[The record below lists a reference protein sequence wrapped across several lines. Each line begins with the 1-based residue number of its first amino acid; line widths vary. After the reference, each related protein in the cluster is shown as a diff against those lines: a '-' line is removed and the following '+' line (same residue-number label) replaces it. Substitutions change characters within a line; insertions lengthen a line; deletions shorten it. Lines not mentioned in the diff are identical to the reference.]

1 MEAEIQKRK
10 RVTIKFSHPAFRDR
24 SYQTEVWEIVASN
37 ETHTQLKD
45 IDSDGKDLFGLIT
58 VLTEEYTMSNA
69 DSFLAKSEL

>member
-10 RVTIKFSHPAFRDR
+10 RVTIKFSHPTFRDR

-58 VLTEEYTMSNA
+58 VLTEEYIMSNA